1 MLWKEQIEMEFK
13 TDVFSLDK
21 PSKVKFDLVGAK
33 LPNANDLYF
42 RSKQH
47 ELVEQNAGCQS
58 FYGLL

>member
-1 MLWKEQIEMEFK
+1 MEFK

-47 ELVEQNAGCQS
+47 IRECHYS
-58 FYGLL
+58 H